1 VKTGEDIA
9 TALATRVPQVGGVEV
24 PTNYQARAAAEFAE
38 RLGARR
44 RGAGAPVRTVF
55 VSDED
60 ADKPPLAQLLSSGA
74 GGGGGRGGQL
84 RVKLYL
90 SLLWVCAR
98 SPYDAVRPAR
108 AWAALLGLDDP
119 AGRGVRRVQDTL
131 KELADR
137 RMVTLAEKPGR
148 HTKVTLL
155 SDRGDGGAYRPP
167 SDVHSQLLQNGAP
180 EQTLQAHRYFRVPSS
195 LWTDGHIA
203 NLSGP
208 GLAMLLALLSEQR
221 GRAAGPVWFSPAR
234 AGARFGLAPSTRT
247 KGLAELQRLD
257 LIVTSTKVVSESG
270 AFIDFTKRRHVHE
283 IVGL

>member
-1 VKTGEDIA
+1 MPANI
-9 TALATRVPQVGGVEV
+9 
-24 PTNYQARAAAEFAE
+24 QAQAAAEFAE

-44 RGAGAPVRTVF
+44 RTAGAPVRTVF

-60 ADKPPLAQLLSSGA
+60 AEKPPLARLLSSGA
-74 GGGGGRGGQL
+74 TGGGGRGGQL

-90 SLLWVCAR
+90 SLLWVCAK

-119 AGRGVRRVQDTL
+119 TGRGVRRVQDTL

-137 RMVTLAEKPGR
+137 QLVTLAEKPGH

-155 SDRGDGGAYRPP
+155 SDRGDGSTYRPP
-167 SDVHSQLLQNGAP
+167 SDEHNQLLQNGAP
-180 EQTLQAHRYFRVPSS
+180 EQDLLAHRYFRVPST
-195 LWTDGHIA
+195 LWTAGHIT

-208 GLAMLLALLSEQR
+208 GLAMLLALLSERR
-221 GRAAGPVWFSPAR
+221 GRDTGPVWFSPAR
-234 AGARFGLAPSTRT
+234 AKARFGLAPSTRT
-247 KGLAELQRLD
+247 NGLAELQRLD
-257 LIVTSTKVVSESG
+257 LIATSTKVVSESG

-283 IVGL
+283 VVGL